1 MARVSPAE
9 VEKSLKG
16 VDYPA
21 KKQDLVKHAQ
31 KQGADQDVIDTLKEL
46 PEEEFNSPIDVTKA
60 IGEKKRQ

>member
-31 KQGADQDVIDTLKEL
+31 KQGADQDVIETLREL
-46 PEEEFNSPIDVTKA
+46 PEEEYNSPIDVTKA